1 MVLSTV
7 REHGAG
13 KVRPMID
20 QFALMRAVPVVGF
33 LAVLV
38 LACMLALWIDDPH
51 LSRSTTGRR

>member
-1 MVLSTV
+1 M
-7 REHGAG
+7 
-13 KVRPMID
+13 MD

-51 LSRSTTGRR
+51 LSRSTTGRRRDAPLWLPGFRPQAW